1 MMLFCGI
8 SSRHGPSKRILI
20 DSFHEKK
27 PVSMMSKRAFLKIW
41 RAIENEILAKILLW
55 KEDVDGW
62 RR

>member
-1 MMLFCGI
+1 
-8 SSRHGPSKRILI
+8 
-20 DSFHEKK
+20 
-27 PVSMMSKRAFLKIW
+27 MMSKRAFLKIW